1 MNPPSPNRRIWALT
15 ALFCVGFAVLGARL
29 VFLQG
34 IQPQR
39 PAQHST
45 AATFRR
51 LISPARRG
59 SILDANL
66 TPLVV
71 SQFVVTVHADPVKLG
86 TLAPELAQAAAP
98 ILGLDPP
105 ELLRRFQP
113 ETFRQNVTNWVTNG
127 TARVPSIEIRT
138 RVRHDN
144 GVVTNL
150 PVDRWNRL
158 EALLATNR
166 FKPEWDL
173 SVAYTNALQAGR
185 KARKSV
191 PWWYVPARMQTAR
204 QVRQQLKPMSL
215 ELTQMRSNNA
225 ECRAAGLYA
234 EMFELRSYPLEHRG
248 VHLLGYTTNSWEPS
262 PAGGRIPVRV
272 VGAAGIE
279 QRFDRELQGF
289 NGLIETRRAA
299 GRELVP
305 LRQREVEAADGLN
318 VVLTVDAN
326 IQSIVEEAL
335 DYGVETLHPKGLS
348 AIVVRPK
355 TGEILALANRPTW
368 NPNSRH
374 IPSLEALKNRAVVEP
389 AEPGSTFK
397 IVTYSAALDTGM
409 VTLDT
414 PIDCEGGRWKPNG
427 GRRTIYDD
435 QGHHLNTV
443 TAEDAFAFSS
453 NVAAVKIGLGLGTN
467 SMLKYIRD
475 FGFGTRTGI
484 ECGEISERWRSVNGV
499 PTKVLGYAE
508 NYGGIRRW
516 DGETPASLPFGYG
529 LLATPIQTV
538 MAAAAIAND
547 GVLMEPHIVR
557 RIVRGD
563 SQVVKEITPRPIRRV
578 VQSATAREMIRAM
591 RRVVTAGTG
600 GKAAIA
606 DFDVAGKTGTT
617 KKVDPKTGKYSLAL
631 FYASFVGFFPAEN
644 PEICILITADEP
656 TTAGKSYYGGKACA
670 PLFSRMGG
678 EIASYLALQ
687 PSNPTNTADAL
698 PLMPPGG
705 GPTSRGVT
713 GLHQVAARP

>member
-1 MNPPSPNRRIWALT
+1 MTPQRPNRRIWWLA
-15 ALFCVGFAVLGARL
+15 ALFSLGFAALGARL
-29 VFLQG
+29 VFLQA
-34 IQPQR
+34 IQKPR
-39 PAQHST
+39 PSAHST
-45 AATFRR
+45 AATYRR
-51 LISPARRG
+51 VINPARRG
-59 SILDANL
+59 SILDVNL
-66 TPLVV
+66 SPMVV
-71 SQFVVTVHADPVKLG
+71 SQFVVTVHADPVKIG
-86 TLAPELAQAAAP
+86 TLGPELAQVTSP
-98 ILGLDPP
+98 ILGLDAP
-105 ELLRRFQP
+105 EVLRRFQP
-113 ETFRQNVTNWVTNG
+113 ETFRQTVTNWLTQG
-127 TARVPSIEIRT
+127 TTRVPSMETRT

-150 PVDRWNRL
+150 PVDRWNQL

-173 SVAYTNALQAGR
+173 SVAYTNAVQNGR
-185 KARKSV
+185 KARKLV
-191 PWWYVPARMQTAR
+191 PWWNLPARMQTAK
-204 QVRQQLKPMSL
+204 QVRQQLRPMTL
-215 ELTQMRSNNA
+215 ELAQLRSNVA

-248 VHLLGYTTNSWEPS
+248 VHLLGYTTNSWD
-262 PAGGRIPVRV
+262 PAPPGGRIPVRV

-279 QRFDRELQGF
+279 QRFDRELQGS
-289 NGLIETRRAA
+289 NGLIETQRAG

-305 LRQREVEAADGLN
+305 LRQREVEPKDGLN
-318 VVLTVDAN
+318 IVLTIDAN
-326 IQSIVEEAL
+326 IQSLVEEAL
-335 DYGVETLHPKGLS
+335 DYGMETLRPKGLT

-409 VTLDT
+409 LKLET
-414 PIDCEGGRWKPNG
+414 PIDCEGGHWKPPG
-427 GRRTIYDD
+427 SRRTISDD

-453 NVAAVKIGLGLGTN
+453 NVAAVKIGLGIGTN

-484 ECGEISERWRSVNGV
+484 ECGEITARWRTVNGV
-499 PTKVLGYAE
+499 PKEVTGYAE
-508 NYGGIRRW
+508 NSGGIHRW

-529 LLATPIQTV
+529 MYATPIQTV

-547 GVLMEPHIVR
+547 GILMEPHIVR
-557 RIVRGD
+557 RVIRGEN
-563 SQVVKEITPRPIRRV
+563 QVVKETFPRQVRRV
-578 VQSATAREMIRAM
+578 IQSSTAKDMVRAM

-600 GKAAIA
+600 GKSAIV

-617 KKVDPKTGKYSLAL
+617 KKVDPKTHLYSTAL
-631 FYASFVGFFPAEN
+631 FYASFVGFFPADQ

-656 TTAGKSYYGGKACA
+656 TTAGKAYYGGKACA
-670 PLFSRMGG
+670 PLFARMGG

-687 PSNPTNTADAL
+687 PSNTTNTADVL
-698 PLMPPGG
+698 PLLPPGG
-705 GPTSRGVT
+705 GPASRGVT
-713 GLHQVAARP
+713 GLHAVAVKP